1 MDKKLRDT
9 GIEVI
14 GEAFWG
20 THIAQFYE
28 SKDDFFSIG
37 CPYIRAGL
45 LNNELCVWVY
55 SNNTNEEEIKSYLEK
70 YINNADSYIKA
81 GQLLLEPHVDWYLTN
96 NSFNEIRVNEHW
108 LECVTKSTKLGYEG
122 LRAVGDTSWLEKC
135 YYRTFAHYEDKINKM
150 LPELPFIALCLY
162 DENKTDKLQYA
173 EVIKNHSY
181 TIINNE
187 NKKELITYIELVIKD
202 KQLNK
207 ALEYNKVKAE
217 FFANISHE
225 LRTPL
230 NVILGTVQ
238 MMELAKCT
246 SYEKEEKYLKF
257 LKQNSLRL
265 VRLISNLID
274 ITKIDANY
282 FEIHRKNL
290 DIVNFAELI
299 TFSVLDYA
307 KCKNIYIIFD
317 TDIEEKVIS
326 CDPDYIER
334 ILLNL
339 LSNAIKFTPRGG
351 KILVSVH
358 DMNERITIS
367 VIDNGIGIPVD
378 KQKNIFNRFEK
389 VDKSLRRENEGSG
402 IGLSLVKLLV
412 NKLDGNIYLKSQ
424 PSKGSEFIVEIPC
437 MTTPETSEFNIE
449 NTSVNNIVER
459 AKIEFS
465 DIYC

>member
-9 GIEVI
+9 GIELI

-20 THIAQFYE
+20 THIGQLYE
-28 SKDDFFSIG
+28 SKDDFFSIA

-55 SNNTNEEEIKSYLEK
+55 SYNTNEAEVKSYLDK
-70 YINNADSYIKA
+70 YINNVDKYIKT
-81 GQLLLEPHVDWYLTN
+81 GQLLLTSHTNWYLTD
-96 NSFNEIRVNEHW
+96 NSFNEMRVSGLW
-108 LECVTKSTKLGYEG
+108 LEYVRKSTRLSYEG
-122 LRAVGDTSWLEKC
+122 LRAVADTSWLEKC
-135 YYRTFAHYEDKINKM
+135 YYRTFAHYENNVNNM
-150 LPELPFIALCLY
+150 MHELPFIALCLY

-187 NKKELITYIELVIKD
+187 NKKELIKNIELIIKD

-207 ALEYNKVKAE
+207 ALEYNKIKTE
-217 FFANISHE
+217 FFTNFSHE

-230 NVILGTVQ
+230 NIILGTVQ
-238 MMELAKCT
+238 IMELTKQI
-246 SYEKEEKYLKF
+246 SYENEKYLKI
-257 LKQNSLRL
+257 LKHNALRL

-274 ITKIDANY
+274 LAKIDAN
-282 FEIHRKNL
+282 FIEIHSKNI
-290 DIVNFAELI
+290 DIVSFVEAI
-299 TFSVLDYA
+299 TSSVLDYA
-307 KCKNIYIIFD
+307 VRKNINIIFD
-317 TDIEEKVIS
+317 TDIEEKIIL

-334 ILLNL
+334 IMLNL
-339 LSNAIKFTPRGG
+339 LSNAIKFTPKGG
-351 KILVSVH
+351 KIIVSVH
-358 DMNERITIS
+358 DMDEKINIS

-378 KQKNIFNRFEK
+378 KQNIIFNRFEQ
-389 VDKSLRRENEGSG
+389 VDKSLRREHEGSG

-412 NKLDGNIYLKSQ
+412 EKLDGNIYVKSQ
-424 PSKGSEFIVEIPC
+424 PSKGSEFIVEFPC
-437 MTTPETSEFNIE
+437 ETIPETSEFNIE
-449 NTSVNNIVER
+449 NTLVSNSIER

>member
-9 GIEVI
+9 GIELI

-20 THIAQFYE
+20 THIGQLYDY
-28 SKDDFFSIG
+28 KDDYFSIA
-37 CPYIRAGL
+37 CPYMRAGL
-45 LNNELCVWVY
+45 LNNELCIWIY
-55 SNNTNEEEIKSYLEK
+55 SNNTNETEIKKYLNK
-70 YINNADSYIKA
+70 YIYNLDNYIKT
-81 GQLLLEPHVDWYLTN
+81 GQLLLKPHFNWYLTA
-96 NSFNEIRVNEHW
+96 NSFNEVRVNEHW
-108 LECVTKSTKLGYEG
+108 LEYITKSTRLGYEG
-122 LRAVGDTSWLEKC
+122 LRAVADTFWLEKC
-135 YYRTFAHYEDKINKM
+135 YYRTFAHYENKVNKM
-150 LPELPFIALCLY
+150 MPELPFIVLCLY
-162 DENKTDKLQYA
+162 DENKVDKLQFA

-187 NKKELITYIELVIKD
+187 NKKEVIKNIELIIKD

-207 ALEYNKVKAE
+207 ALEYNKAKTE

-225 LRTPL
+225 LKTPL

-238 MMELAKCT
+238 MMELSKSS
-246 SYEKEEKYLKF
+246 SYEKEEMYLKF

-290 DIVNFAELI
+290 DIVYFVETI
-299 TFSVLDYA
+299 TSSVLDYA
-307 KCKNIYIIFD
+307 KYKNINIIFD

-326 CDPDYIER
+326 CDPDYVER
-334 ILLNL
+334 IILNL
-339 LSNAIKFTPRGG
+339 LSNAIKFTSRGG
-351 KILVSVH
+351 EILVSIH
-358 DMNERITIS
+358 DMNERISIS
-367 VIDNGIGIPVD
+367 VKDNGIGIPVD
-378 KQKNIFNRFEK
+378 MQKNIFNRFEQ
-389 VDKSLRRENEGSG
+389 VDKSLRREHEGSG

-412 NKLDGNIYLKSQ
+412 NKLDGKIHLKSR
-424 PSKGSEFIVEIPC
+424 PYKGSEFIVEIPC
-437 MTTPETSEFNIE
+437 KTMPETSEFHTE